1 MSWLSGQEWA
11 RCVGNVAWHRSCI
24 TRLTYCPAWPSSIP
38 PSPPGLLRSPGA
50 SIMPRKMCD
59 NSLPSPAD
67 ISTNGNCSQERG
79 FEARCNRHLNVTII
93 FLFKLKWDFSSRAPI
108 HHLKDSQRLIQ
119 LLNWI
124 VICIG
129 LYLLL
134 ILMFSFL
141 LEVKSGFRFVCE
153 FANFSSPSSAEKHKI
168 CIKLR
173 WHWVSEYPG
182 RRGPD

>member
-1 MSWLSGQEWA
+1 MTQIMHHPAHILP
-11 RCVGNVAWHRSCI
+11 
-24 TRLTYCPAWPSSIP
+24 RLTIIHPALSSCPP
-38 PSPPGLLRSPGA
+38 LLRSPGA

-67 ISTNGNCSQERG
+67 ISTNGNCSQESG

-93 FLFKLKWDFSSRAPI
+93 FLFKLKWDSSSRAPI
-108 HHLKDSQRLIQ
+108 HHLKDSQRLIE

-129 LYLLL
+129 LNLL

-153 FANFSSPSSAEKHKI
+153 FANFRSPSSAEKHKI